1 MGDKD
6 RNRKYDKEKKNI
18 KWSQSDT
25 ITLLS
30 NYTLVDLPSDGIA
43 KNMLQNITI
52 IRQIR
57 EEKYNFRKQNYHQK
71 RWESELRIQLS
82 FCFDLTE

>member
-30 NYTLVDLPSDGIA
+30 NYTLVDLPSDGIV

-57 EEKYNFRKQNYHQK
+57 EEKYNFRKQNYHQG